1 LPDDLSV
8 QLNPAQRE
16 AVDYMDGP
24 LLVLAGA
31 GSGKTGVITQKIGSL
46 IRQSGIAPHRIAAIT
61 FTNKAAKEM
70 HERVGRLIGSGADG
84 LIISTF
90 HSLGVRILRQ
100 EGRALGL
107 KAGFSIFDAGDALA
121 LCQERAGNIDKARMR
136 QLQSRI
142 SLWKNSMLDAE
153 QAMAAAQDDTDRAAA
168 ALYVEYERSLR
179 AYQAVD
185 FDDLIRLPVQLFEQ
199 HEEIAQKWRSRIWH
213 LLVDEYQ
220 DTNKCQYRL
229 MRLLTDGRESLTAV
243 GDDDQSIYAWR
254 GASADNLHALKTDYP
269 RLKVIKLEQ
278 NYRSTGQ
285 ILGAAN
291 ALIAHNPKLFDKRL
305 WSEIGNGAPI
315 RIQTSRNDEEE
326 ANWVAAQLSAHRFS
340 HRTKYSDY
348 AILYRSNHQARLI
361 EQQLRAQK
369 IPYVISVDSPF
380 STRARSRT
388 SLPICACWPTK
399 TTTRPSSVP
408 STTPKRGIGS
418 TTLEAL
424 GRAAAQRHKGL
435 FETIFIPELGGELT
449 LKQHQ
454 SLRQF
459 ADFIRRIA
467 WRAEK
472 EPAGEVLDDM
482 LRAIGYE
489 ASLFSTLEPRE
500 AESRWSNVLDFTG
513 WVAKKGQEEGKTLL
527 ELAQSIALIT
537 MLEKGE
543 ESHDAVQ
550 LATLHASKGLEFRH
564 VFLVGV
570 EEGLLPHRDSLESP
584 KLEEER
590 RLMYVGITRA
600 QASLTVSWCEKRRQG
615 REWMPREASRFI
627 TEMGAQVKTGAEQRN
642 AVPDQPKRAIAPGN
656 YWLASRTP
664 AGATKP

>member
-1 LPDDLSV
+1 M

-31 GSGKTGVITQKIGSL
+31 GSGKTGVITQKISSL
-46 IRQSGIAPHRIAAIT
+46 IRQAGIAPHRIAAIT

-107 KAGFSIFDAGDALA
+107 KAGFSIFDAGDAMA
-121 LCQERAGNIDKARMR
+121 LCQERAGTIDKARLR

-168 ALYVEYERSLR
+168 ALYIDYERSLR

-199 HEEIAQKWRSRIWH
+199 HEDIAQKWRSRIWH

-254 GASADNLHALKTDYP
+254 GASADNLHALKSDYP

-305 WSEIGNGAPI
+305 WSEIGNGTPI

-369 IPYVISVDSPF
+369 IPYVISGGQSFFEKSEIKDILAYLRLLANENDDPAF
-380 STRARSRT
+380 IRA
-388 SLPICACWPTK
+388 
-399 TTTRPSSVP
+399 V
-408 STTPKRGIGS
+408 TTPKRGIGS

-435 FETIFIPELGGELT
+435 FETVFVPELGGELT

-459 ADFIRRIA
+459 ADFIRRTA

-472 EPAGEVLDDM
+472 EPAGEVLDSM
-482 LRAIGYE
+482 LSAIGYE
-489 ASLFSTLEPRE
+489 ASLFSALEPRE

-527 ELAQSIALIT
+527 ELAQAIALIT

-627 TEMGAQVKTGAEQRN
+627 AEMGAQVRTGAEQRN
-642 AVPDQPKRAIAPGN
+642 AVPDQAEARNRAREL
-656 YWLASRTP
+656 LARFKTP
-664 AGATKP
+664 TSPAKP